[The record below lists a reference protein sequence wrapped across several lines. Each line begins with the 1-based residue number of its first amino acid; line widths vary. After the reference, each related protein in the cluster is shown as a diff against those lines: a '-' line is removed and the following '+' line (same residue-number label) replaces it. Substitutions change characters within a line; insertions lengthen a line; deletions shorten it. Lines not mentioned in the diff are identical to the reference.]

1 MTTRRTPP
9 PAPGARSPCSE
20 ERVGRLGAAF
30 GWSPLA
36 LGLGAGAVG
45 ALRGCRL
52 LGLFLVELRAA
63 GERAVRGVLV
73 DRRGGGLDLDAG
85 IGQPLQHL
93 G

>member
-1 MTTRRTPP
+1 M
-9 PAPGARSPCSE
+9 
-20 ERVGRLGAAF
+20 GAAF

-36 LGLGAGAVG
+36 VGLGAGAVG
-45 ALRGCRL
+45 ALRGSRL

-73 DRRGGGLDLDAG
+73 DRRGGGLDLDPG